1 MFLLGRAHV
10 PGMSLGSRGPRRGSR
25 TRRLCAC
32 FVLRF
37 RLFGS
42 VFLARRRGNRRG
54 VRLGGLLFFLLLF
67 RLFLIPLSLRRI
79 FSRSSGVFPRP
90 VSCRAKT
97 CSTIW
102 SNFAPRAIPSAPSS
116 VPTCV

>member
-67 RLFLIPLSLRRI
+67 RLFLNSTQLAQDFLALLRRL
-79 FSRSSGVFPRP
+79 SSAGELRGTDFPDMLLQVR
-90 VSCRAKT
+90 RGAT
-97 CSTIW
+97 
-102 SNFAPRAIPSAPSS
+102 
-116 VPTCV
+116 